1 MGPGRV
7 EPRPPRAPLER
18 APAAGHIHPVRQ
30 PLLRL
35 VSRVPRTS
43 LRRLLALAFILPT
56 GDEVAGAA
64 RVGAPE
70 AREISAA
77 ARAVADEFF
86 ATTIETFPE
95 QATFNGMTEGPHG
108 RLTDNSLEAVAA
120 WRKREDAWLDRLR
133 VLDPSALVGQEE
145 WVLYGIL
152 REQLEASVAQRVCR
166 LELWP
171 VNSYQEGWQ
180 SRFTDLARLQPVGNP
195 AARTAALARLRGL
208 PRFLD
213 TEISNLRRGV
223 LAGYTAPKV
232 VVRSVIAQLDGL
244 LANEPADSPFS
255 SPAVRDPEPT
265 FRTEYLRVIAADVF
279 PAIGRYRKYL
289 ADEYLGAAREALGVS
304 ANPNGAA
311 CYAASVR
318 AFATVAR
325 SPDEVY
331 AQGLREMD
339 RIEAAMRLIAEQDFA
354 TSDPWG
360 LLARL
365 SHEPQYTF
373 RSGDEIIAM
382 AQAALD
388 RARAAMPRAFGRVPK
403 ADVIIE
409 PYPLFRQKAGAPG
422 QYNAAPEDGSRPGI
436 FNINP
441 YLPGKQ
447 SRSDP
452 EAITF
457 HETLPGHH
465 LQGSIARERK
475 GAHPLLRYFYN
486 SGFGEGWAL
495 YAEQLA
501 DEMGLY
507 SSPAARIGMLQSDAF
522 RAARL
527 VLDAGLHTKGWT
539 RAQAV
544 NYLAKH
550 TTKSPAVVEGEVD
563 RYISWPGQA
572 SSYMIGKL
580 EILRL
585 REEAQRALG
594 PHFDLRSFHDLV
606 LENGA
611 VTLPMLEQTVRRFVA
626 AERARPRP

>member
-1 MGPGRV
+1 MTHSGLQVILMIGLLLPGAD
-7 EPRPPRAPLER
+7 P
-18 APAAGHIHPVRQ
+18 
-30 PLLRL
+30 
-35 VSRVPRTS
+35 
-43 LRRLLALAFILPT
+43 
-56 GDEVAGAA
+56 
-64 RVGAPE
+64 
-70 AREISAA
+70 SAA
-77 ARAVADEFF
+77 PGVRSLADEFF
-86 ATTIETFPE
+86 AASIETFPE
-95 QATFNGMTEGPHG
+95 QATSYGMTEGPHG
-108 RLTDNSLEAVAA
+108 RLTDNSLAA
-120 WRKREDAWLDRLR
+120 LARWQEREDAWLARLR
-133 VLDPSALVGQEE
+133 AIDPAPLAGREE

-152 REQLEASVAQRVCR
+152 REQLEAAVAQRVCR
-166 LELWP
+166 SELWP

-180 SRFTDLARLQPVGNP
+180 SRYTDLARLQPVGSE
-195 AARTAALARLRGL
+195 AARKAALARARAL
-208 PRFLD
+208 PRVLD
-213 TEISNLRRGV
+213 VEVQNLRRGV
-223 LAGYTAPKV
+223 TEGYTAPKA
-232 VVRSVIAQLDGL
+232 VVRSVITQLDGL
-244 LANEPADSPFS
+244 VGSGAAS
-255 SPAVRDPEPT
+255 SPLASPAERDPDPA
-265 FRTEYLRVIAADVF
+265 FRAEYVRAIAEEVF
-279 PAIGRYRKYL
+279 PAIARYRKYL
-289 ADEYLGAAREALGVS
+289 ASEYLEEAREALGVS
-304 ANPNGAA
+304 ANPQGAA
-311 CYAASVR
+311 CYAAAVR
-318 AFATVAR
+318 GFATVAR
-325 SPDEVY
+325 SPEAVY
-331 AQGLREMD
+331 ALGLSEMD
-339 RIEAAMRLIAEQDFA
+339 RIEGALRVIAERDFA

-382 AQAALD
+382 AQAAMD
-388 RARAAMPRAFGRVPK
+388 RAKVAMPRAFGRLPK

-422 QYNAAPEDGSRPGI
+422 QYNSAPEDGSRPGI

-441 YLPGKQ
+441 YLPEKQ

-465 LQGSIARERK
+465 LQGSLARERP
-475 GAHPLLRYFYN
+475 GAHPLVRYFYN

-527 VLDAGLHTKGWT
+527 VLDAGIHTKGWT
-539 RAQAV
+539 RDEAV
-544 NYLAKH
+544 AYLGKH

-585 REEAQRALG
+585 REEARAALG
-594 PHFDLRSFHDLV
+594 EHFDLKAFHDLV

-611 VTLPMLEQTVRRFVA
+611 VTLPMLDETVRRFVA
-626 AERARPRP
+626 ETKGESAAPKTVP